1 MPLSQAAFD
10 PAGDDAFVIGS
21 MEQPRGVDLFSAR
34 GGSKIARLSSPAF
47 ACVCSLYA
55 WHPSRRM
62 FAGGNSSGKVYL
74 WR

>member
-1 MPLSQAAFD
+1 MK
-10 PAGDDAFVIGS
+10 
-21 MEQPRGVDLFSAR
+21 QPRGVDLFSAR
-34 GGSKIARLSSPAF
+34 GGGRLARLNSEAF

-55 WHPSRRM
+55 WHPTRRM